1 MRWSRRRRCCWK
13 PLRLLGPLLLQ
24 LVLFPSPGTTAGRS
38 RCDTIYKG
46 FAECLI
52 SLGDSMAQGDQP
64 EGLSPTQPELDAIC
78 RWELS
83 LSLFS
88 LLHLLPILACLSP
101 TALPLLL
108 CLCYPGPACSS
119 LSPHSSWDN
128 FHACAIGVL
137 ASCPEEAA
145 AIWESLRQESRKV
158 QYQGNLHDLCSAR
171 AQLPSSVRGVAGDET
186 NQETLR
192 AMASTSSPASILLA
206 AALALAWIMGP
217 LA

>member
-78 RWELS
+78 
-83 LSLFS
+83 
-88 LLHLLPILACLSP
+88 
-101 TALPLLL
+101 
-108 CLCYPGPACSS
+108 
-119 LSPHSSWDN
+119 SSWDN